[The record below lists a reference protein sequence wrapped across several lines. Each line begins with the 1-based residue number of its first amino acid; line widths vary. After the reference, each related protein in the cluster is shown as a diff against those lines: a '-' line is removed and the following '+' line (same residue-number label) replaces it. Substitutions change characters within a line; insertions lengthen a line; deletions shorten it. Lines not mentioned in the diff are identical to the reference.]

1 MAALTYIWVIILQF
15 PTIES
20 FIEVFRD
27 SHCSFQR
34 ALIQLRE
41 SRNQAS
47 PSVSRP
53 EAVTIKELLFAS
65 QEGSQFKVTIET
77 WEYDY
82 RVQVGRLKD
91 GSLKFSMTLSA
102 LNPIASQL
110 DRFENM
116 KEWIKTIAEL
126 DSLENVD
133 SGKLKADL
141 TTLLGSIQAALLQ
154 KC

>member
-1 MAALTYIWVIILQF
+1 MQF
-15 PTIES
+15 PRIEC
-20 FIEVFRD
+20 FVEAFRD

-34 ALIQLRE
+34 ALVQLRE
-41 SRNQAS
+41 TQNQPS
-47 PSVSRP
+47 PSISRP
-53 EAVTIKELLFAS
+53 ESVTIKELLFAS

-91 GSLKFSMTLSA
+91 GSLKFSMTLSP

-110 DRFENM
+110 DRFHDM
-116 KEWIKTIAEL
+116 QDWIRMITEL
-126 DSLENVD
+126 DSLESID

-141 TTLLGSIQAALLQ
+141 TTLLGSIQVALLQ